1 MITLLVEELL
11 GSDCMGVITLLG
23 EEPVGVVIWVITLM
37 GEGPGCVCMD
47 NTAG

>member
-11 GSDCMGVITLLG
+11 ESGCMGVITLLG
-23 EEPVGVVIWVITLM
+23 EEPGGVVIWVITLL
-37 GEGPGCVCMD
+37 GEGPGCGCMD